1 MHQETEDK
9 FITTTKYFTD
19 IEGAM
24 AYNSSSTDGY
34 AKKKLKLVLNAL
46 IKGKSIFI
54 EDISLELKSIEEYKL
69 WKKDRALLN
78 VYNSENLIEEIK
90 YCESKNL
97 KW

>member
-24 AYNSSSTDGY
+24 AYNSSSTGAY

-54 EDISLELKSIEEYKL
+54 EDISLEIKSLKEYKV
-69 WKKDRALLN
+69 WKKDRDLLN
-78 VYNSENLIEEIK
+78 VYNSENLIKEIK
-90 YCESKNL
+90 YCDSNNI

>member
-1 MHQETEDK
+1 MHRETEDK
-9 FITTTKYFTD
+9 FITTTNYFAD

-54 EDISLELKSIEEYKL
+54 EDISLEIKSIEEYKI
-69 WKKDRALLN
+69 WKKDRDLLN

-90 YCESKNL
+90 YCDSRNI